1 MEHLSKDQAAATS
14 EAAGRVQDGALLRA
28 ADAHPAFGAGVAKAQ
43 VPVGGRGKA
52 GGIRRFASK
61 AEFTN
66 AAVDMFELRIAGHR
80 VRAIRIEAAVD
91 QCAEAYVIPAINPSL
106 GTLTG
111 RLSSSRGLH

>member
-28 ADAHPAFGAGVAKAQ
+28 ADAHPAFGSGVAKAQ

-61 AEFTN
+61 AEFTK
-66 AAVDMFELRIAGHR
+66 AAVDMFELPIAGHR
-80 VRAIRIEAAVD
+80 LRAIRIEAAVRPF
-91 QCAEAYVIPAINPSL
+91 ARTPVPPSTTPPPPKVK
-106 GTLTG
+106 GKSFTPP
-111 RLSSSRGLH
+111 RA